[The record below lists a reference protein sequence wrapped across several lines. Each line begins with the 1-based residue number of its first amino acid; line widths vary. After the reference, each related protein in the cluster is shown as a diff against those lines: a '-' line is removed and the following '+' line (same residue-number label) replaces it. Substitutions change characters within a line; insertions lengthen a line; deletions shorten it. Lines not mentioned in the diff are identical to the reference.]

1 MHVIHV
7 CTWKH
12 GYGRPTL
19 VNGGT
24 CTDVQRWSNIRPMS
38 ATNVNSWHRTN
49 NNQQTLDQYFMQK
62 HKFVALYL
70 FWIVF
75 TPKIHV
81 VGKYRFKNWTAIT
94 KRCFSVEVSTFNF
107 HYFHKMETVLRM
119 QRVNVRWKS
128 KFECWNTVED
138 AIY

>member
-7 CTWKH
+7 CAWKH
-12 GYGRPTL
+12 GYVRPTL
-19 VNGGT
+19 VNGGA
-24 CTDVQRWSNIRPMS
+24 CNDVLHWSNIRPMS
-38 ATNVNSWHRTN
+38 ANNSWYRTDN
-49 NNQQTLDQYFMQK
+49 NLETDVGSIFQK

-94 KRCFSVEVSTFNF
+94 KRCFGVEVSTLNLQ
-107 HYFHKMETVLRM
+107 HFHKMETVLRM